1 MRKICW
7 NKLYR
12 DVEARAFDRSRLKM
26 FENHLF
32 AFPYYFSINSKTDEE
47 KNAILGTSF
56 SYLWIEKSFFAIPN
70 LPLKTFQFTKP
81 FWRQIKVQI

>member
-1 MRKICW
+1 MAIEAIGGRFAEKK
-7 NKLYR
+7 KLYR

-56 SYLWIEKSFFAIPN
+56 SYL
-70 LPLKTFQFTKP
+70 
-81 FWRQIKVQI
+81 

>member
-1 MRKICW
+1 
-7 NKLYR
+7 
-12 DVEARAFDRSRLKM
+12 M

-56 SYLWIEKSFFAIPN
+56 SYL
-70 LPLKTFQFTKP
+70 
-81 FWRQIKVQI
+81 